1 MQASLKAARLKNH
14 SNRQSGQAIMMKIDR
29 AVLAS
34 LLAIVLLTACSDEQL
49 DDIQTD
55 IDNNLYPDKDYSS
68 VITFPTTNNTACP
81 NWQANSTITLRE
93 SLSLPAN
100 CTFQQVTVLIDR
112 PNVELNCNQ
121 AVFNGLTTV
130 ARNKYGKA
138 YTPATAPTRYGI
150 IVKGA
155 EAGVRVSN
163 VTIRNCQLLNYSDA
177 ITAHIELK
185 QNTLLGLRNGTIQE
199 STIQAIAPTRINV
212 FNSRIINSH
221 MHGIFL
227 NRYITHLNVNNT
239 RILGSSN
246 SGIYLGADTEY
257 ALIENSVFEGNG
269 FSNYDTETLKRFP
282 RRDETSRREAI
293 AVDASSHNQ
302 ISHNTFRD
310 NGDGGV
316 YLYKNC
322 WEFEEEP
329 LTAPHRYGSN
339 SNLITN
345 NDFSAEETAIWV
357 AERADRNLAD
367 FTCGDPLIY
376 TANSN
381 KYYRDIAQNNIIS
394 NNKIN
399 HNKFGIR
406 VQDNGTVITN
416 NSFIGTKSGPD
427 IWVYSVVRQAINDPV
442 NTTTIRDNTL
452 SKPNNILY
460 ENGAS

>member
-1 MQASLKAARLKNH
+1 
-14 SNRQSGQAIMMKIDR
+14 MKIDQ
-29 AVLAS
+29 AVRVS
-34 LLAIVLLTACSDEQL
+34 LLAISLLTACSDEQL
-49 DDIQTD
+49 NDIQTD

-68 VITFPTTNNTACP
+68 VITFPTTQNTACP
-81 NWQANSTITLRE
+81 AWQANSTITLRE

-100 CTFQQVTVLIDR
+100 CSFQKVTLLIDR

-121 AVFNGLTTV
+121 AVFNGLSTV

-138 YTPATAPTRYGI
+138 YTAATAPTRYGLI
-150 IVKGA
+150 IKGT

-163 VTIRNCQLLNYSDA
+163 VTIRNCQFLNYSEA

-185 QNTLLGLRNGTIQE
+185 QTTLLGLRNGTIQE
-199 STIQAIAPTRINV
+199 SSIQALAPTQIHIL
-212 FNSRIINSH
+212 NSRIINSH

-227 NRYITHLNVNNT
+227 NRYVTHLHVNNT

-282 RRDETSRREAI
+282 RRDETSRREGI

-302 ISHNTFRD
+302 ISNNTFRD

-322 WEFEEEP
+322 WEFVEEP
-329 LTAPHRYGSN
+329 LTAPHRYGAN
-339 SNLITN
+339 SNLITG

-357 AERADRNLAD
+357 AERADRDLAD
-367 FTCGDPLIY
+367 FSCGDPLIY
-376 TANSN
+376 QANSN

-399 HNKFGIR
+399 YNKLGIR
-406 VQDNGTVITN
+406 VQDDGTVITN

-427 IWVYSVVRQAINDPV
+427 IWVYSVVRQAIGDPIK
-442 NTTTIRDNTL
+442 NTTIRDNSL
-452 SKPNNILY
+452 SKPNNIRY
-460 ENGAS
+460 DNGAS

>member
-1 MQASLKAARLKNH
+1 
-14 SNRQSGQAIMMKIDR
+14 MKIYQ
-29 AVLAS
+29 ATLAS
-34 LLAIVLLTACSDEQL
+34 LLAIALLTACSDEQL
-49 DDIQTD
+49 EDIQTD

-68 VITFPTTNNTACP
+68 VITFPTPPNTACP
-81 NWQANSTITLRE
+81 NWQPNSTITLRA

-100 CTFQQVTVLIDR
+100 CSFQRVTLLIDR

-138 YTPATAPTRYGI
+138 YTTETAPTRYGLI
-150 IVKGA
+150 IKGN
-155 EAGVRVSN
+155 EANGIRVSN
-163 VTIRNCQLLNYSDA
+163 VTIRNCQFLNYSEA
-177 ITAHIELK
+177 ITANIDLN
-185 QNTLLGLRNGTIQE
+185 QSTLLGLRNGTIQE
-199 STIQAIAPTRINV
+199 TAIQAIAPTRINIL
-212 FNSRIINSH
+212 NSRIINSH

-227 NRYITHLNVNNT
+227 NRYITYFNVSHT

-257 ALIENSVFEGNG
+257 ALIEYSVFEGNG
-269 FSNYDTETLKRFP
+269 FSNYDTATLKRFP
-282 RRDETSRREAI
+282 RREETSRREGI

-302 ISHNTFRD
+302 ISNNTFRD
-310 NGDGGV
+310 NGDGGI

-322 WEFEEEP
+322 WEFVEEP

-339 SNLITN
+339 FNLITG
-345 NDFSAEETAIWV
+345 NDFSGEETAIWI
-357 AERADRNLAD
+357 AERADRDLAD

-376 TANSN
+376 SANSN

-399 HNKFGIR
+399 YNKFGIR
-406 VQDNGTVITN
+406 VQDDGTVITN

-442 NTTTIRDNTL
+442 KNTTIRDNSL
-452 SKPNNILY
+452 SKPNHIRY